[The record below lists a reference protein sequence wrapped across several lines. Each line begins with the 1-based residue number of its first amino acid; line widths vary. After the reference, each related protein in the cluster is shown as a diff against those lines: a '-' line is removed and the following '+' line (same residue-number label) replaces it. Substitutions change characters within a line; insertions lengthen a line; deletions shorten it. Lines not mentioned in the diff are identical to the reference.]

1 MALDSVASAPQ
12 ADSNTAEEVSHNAL
26 DVILGA
32 SSTAGSAVAGATDSA
47 SGSNSASNVA
57 TGVFTTVMAVAAAV
71 LDAVVTTA
79 AAKCIYVS
87 ERQLF
92 PAIVRRRVPPTVR
105 HRTYYCK
112 KLFWRKLIYLDVT
125 FSSLE

>member
-1 MALDSVASAPQ
+1 MQVVRLLAIAVVAVMALDSVASAPQ

-71 LDAVVTTA
+71 LV
-79 AAKCIYVS
+79 
-87 ERQLF
+87 
-92 PAIVRRRVPPTVR
+92 
-105 HRTYYCK
+105 
-112 KLFWRKLIYLDVT
+112 
-125 FSSLE
+125 